1 MARCSGTIKNL
12 CTEKG
17 YGFINPDGGGRPVFC
32 HYKMCPELERAKP
45 GDVVKYDHYWE
56 WTDDDGRVIKNF
68 AWNMELDCAVVIQT
82 VWDESTR
89 VIHRGDPGWQRPN
102 KDRYC

>member
-1 MARCSGTIKNL
+1 M
-12 CTEKG
+12 
-17 YGFINPDGGGRPVFC
+17 FC

>member
-1 MARCSGTIKNL
+1 M
-12 CTEKG
+12 
-17 YGFINPDGGGRPVFC
+17 FC

-45 GDVVKYDHYWE
+45 GDVVKYDHYDE
-56 WTDDDGRVIKNF
+56 WTDHDGRVIKNF

-89 VIHRGDPGWQRPN
+89 VIHRGDPDWQRPN